1 MSKQLNNGFTLIEL
15 MLVIAIVAIVAVLAV
30 PSFNSSFDRKR
41 VSGAAEKLYE
51 NLQLARSES
60 ITRFRQIHVRFNTTG
75 STWQYGVSQN
85 AICDLTQTNP
95 TAANAN
101 ACLLVVDDG
110 DGNVDD
116 GTATIDA
123 QDTVLYRFTEA
134 EHAGVTLALDTIPAN
149 NQVTFD
155 PTRGTAL
162 GAATITLQSEKGYKM
177 RLIVGV
183 LGQIRLCSP
192 AGAGHV
198 GGYSSDA
205 CV

>member
-1 MSKQLNNGFTLIEL
+1 MHSHTNNGFTIVE
-15 MLVIAIVAIVAVLAV
+15 MMIAIGIASIIAVMAV
-30 PSFNSSFDRKR
+30 PSMSSSFDKKR
-41 VSGAAEKLYE
+41 VTQSAEKLYA

-60 ITRFRQIHVRFNTTG
+60 IARFRQVHVRFNTTG

-85 AICDLTQTNP
+85 ALCDLTQTDP
-95 TAANAN
+95 TVSNGN
-101 ACLLVVDDG
+101 GCLLVVDDG
-110 DGNVDD
+110 DGTVDD
-116 GTATIDA
+116 GTATVDS
-123 QDTVLYRFTEA
+123 QDTVLYRFTQA
-134 EHAGVTLALDTIPAN
+134 DTQGVNMTLDTVPAN

-162 GAATITLQSEKGYKM
+162 GAATITLQSEQGFKM
-177 RLIVGV
+177 RLMVGV
-183 LGQIRLCSP
+183 LGQVRLCSP

>member
-1 MSKQLNNGFTLIEL
+1 MSKHTNNGFTLVE
-15 MLVIAIVAIVAVLAV
+15 MMIAIGIAAIIAVMAV
-30 PSFNSSFDRKR
+30 PSMNSSFDKKR
-41 VSGAAEKLYE
+41 VTKSAETLYA

-60 ITRFRQIHVRFNTTG
+60 IARFRQVHVRFNTTG

-85 AICDLTQTNP
+85 ALCDLTQTDP
-95 TAANAN
+95 TVGNGN
-101 ACLLVVDDG
+101 GCLLVVDDG
-110 DGNVDD
+110 DGTVDD
-116 GTATIDA
+116 GTATVDA
-123 QDTVLYRFTEA
+123 QDTVLYRFTQA
-134 EHAGVTLALDTIPAN
+134 ETQGVNMTLDTIPAN
-149 NQVTFD
+149 NQITFD

-162 GAATITLQSEKGYKM
+162 GAATITLQSEQGFKM

-183 LGQIRLCSP
+183 LGQVRLCSP